1 MTTDEKY
8 MARCIELA
16 RLGAI
21 GVSPNPM
28 VGCVIVHKGHIIGEG
43 YHEKYG
49 EAHAEVNAIRS
60 VKNPDLLK
68 QSTLYVSLEPCAHHG
83 KTPPCSDLIVEKQ
96 LARVVI
102 GTIDPFAE
110 VAGKG
115 IEKLIS
121 NGVDVKLG
129 VLENECLELNK
140 RFFTFHNKKRPYILL
155 KWAQTADGFIDK
167 ERDTKHYGQPT
178 WITGKDALV
187 RVHEMRAMED
197 AILVG
202 TRTAEKDNPSLT
214 TRLVEG
220 KNPLRL
226 VLDRNLKLPHSLHLF
241 DNSTPTLVINSVKSE
256 KNGNIEYARID
267 YSKNVPEQVL
277 EILYRK
283 EKLSLIV
290 EGGKHL
296 LQSFIESGLWD
307 EAHVYTGGDTFFEK
321 GVAAPVLKGTPKHN
335 EIIGKDF
342 LQVYRNPVTDR
353 K

>member
-16 RLGAI
+16 KMGAAN
-21 GVSPNPM
+21 VSPNPM
-28 VGCVIVHKGHIIGEG
+28 VGCVIVYKGKIIGEG

-60 VKNPDLLK
+60 VKDPNLLK

-115 IEKLIS
+115 IEKLIN
-121 NGVDVKLG
+121 NGIDVKLG

-155 KWAQTADGFIDK
+155 KWAQTADGFIDM
-167 ERDTKHYGQPT
+167 ERDAGNYGQPT
-178 WITGKDALV
+178 WITGQGALV

-226 VLDRNLKLPHSLHLF
+226 VLDRDLKLPPSLHLF
-241 DNSTPTLVINSVKSE
+241 DNSTPTVVINGIKSAKSE
-256 KNGNIEYARID
+256 NTEWVQID
-267 YSKNVPEQVL
+267 YAKNVPKQIL
-277 EILYRK
+277 EILYQN

-290 EGGKHL
+290 EGGKQL
-296 LQSFIESGLWD
+296 LQSFIDAELWD
-307 EAHVYTGGDTFFEK
+307 EAHIYTGDTLFEK
-321 GVAAPVLKGTPKHN
+321 GVTAPVIKGTPEHN

-342 LQVYRNPVTDR
+342 LQVYRNPHHGS
-353 K
+353 

>member
-16 RLGAI
+16 HMGIAD
-21 GVSPNPM
+21 VSPNPM
-28 VGCVIVHKGHIIGEG
+28 VGCVIAHNGKIVGEG
-43 YHEKYG
+43 YHQKYG
-49 EAHAEVNAIRS
+49 EAHAEVNAVRS
-60 VKNPDLLK
+60 VKDPKILK
-68 QSTLYVSLEPCAHHG
+68 NSTLYVSLEPCAHHG

-115 IEKLIS
+115 IEKLIR
-121 NGVDVKLG
+121 NGIDVKLG

-140 RFFTFHNKKRPYILL
+140 RFFTFHNKKRPYIIL
-155 KWAQTADGFIDK
+155 KWAQTSDGFIDM
-167 ERDTKHYGQPT
+167 ERDADHFGEPT

-187 RVHEMRAMED
+187 RVHETRAIED

-220 KNPLRL
+220 KNPLRI
-226 VLDRNLKLPHSLHLF
+226 VIDRNLSLSKSLHLF
-241 DNSTPTLVINSVKSE
+241 DGSTPTLVVNSIRNEKS
-256 KNGNIEYARID
+256 GNTEYVQAD
-267 YSKNVPEQVL
+267 YTRSVPEQILEVL
-277 EILYRK
+277 YKK

-290 EGGKHL
+290 EGGKQL
-296 LQSFIESGLWD
+296 LQSFIDGGLWD
-307 EAHVYTGGDTFFEK
+307 EAHVYTGDKFFNN
-321 GVAAPVLKGTPKHN
+321 GVLAPDLKGSPVKN

-342 LQVYRNPVTDR
+342 LQIYRNPITDR